1 MSKNILIAMGVGILC
16 VAIAVAMIF
25 HMQRGAHIELTGK
38 ILKVRTAPLEDNAA
52 VLVADF
58 RVADPADYAFLVN
71 KVSLILVDS
80 HGKQIEGDM
89 ISELD
94 AKRIFDAIPLLGP
107 KYNPSLILR
116 EQIAAHATV
125 DRMTS
130 ARFEVPDAVLQAR
143 KNLILRIEEADGR
156 AVEQF
161 TER

>member
-1 MSKNILIAMGVGILC
+1 MSKNILIASGIGILC

-25 HMQRGAHIELTGK
+25 HMQRGAHIEVTAK
-38 ILKVRTAPLEDNAA
+38 IVKVRTAPLDDNAA

-58 RVADPADYAFLVN
+58 RVSNPADYSFLVN
-71 KVSLILVDS
+71 KVTLVLVDA
-80 HGKQIEGDM
+80 HGKQIEGDT

-116 EQIAAHATV
+116 EQIPAHATL

-130 ARFEVPDAVLQAR
+130 ARFEVPDAVLQSR

-156 AVEQF
+156 ATDEF

>member
-1 MSKNILIAMGVGILC
+1 MSKNILIASGIGLLC
-16 VAIAVAMIF
+16 VAIAIAMIF
-25 HMQRGAHIELTGK
+25 HMQRGAHIEVTGK

-58 RVADPADYAFLVN
+58 RVTDPADYGFLVN
-71 KVSLILVDS
+71 KVTLIVVDAQ
-80 HGKQIEGDM
+80 GKQIEGDT

-107 KYNPSLILR
+107 KYNPGLILR
-116 EQIAAHATV
+116 EQIPAHATL
-125 DRMTS
+125 DRMIS

-156 AVEQF
+156 ATDEI
-161 TER
+161 TEK

>member
-1 MSKNILIAMGVGILC
+1 MSKNILIASGIGMLC

-25 HMQRGAHIELTGK
+25 HMQRGAHIQVTAK

-58 RVADPADYAFLVN
+58 RVTDTADYAFLVN
-71 KVSLILVDS
+71 KVTLIVVDA
-80 HGKQIEGDM
+80 HGKQIEGDT
-89 ISELD
+89 ISEID
-94 AKRIFDAIPLLGP
+94 ARRIFEAFPLLGP

-116 EQIAAHATV
+116 EQIAPHATV

-130 ARFEVPDAVLQAR
+130 ARFEVADAVLQAR

-156 AVEQF
+156 AVDEF